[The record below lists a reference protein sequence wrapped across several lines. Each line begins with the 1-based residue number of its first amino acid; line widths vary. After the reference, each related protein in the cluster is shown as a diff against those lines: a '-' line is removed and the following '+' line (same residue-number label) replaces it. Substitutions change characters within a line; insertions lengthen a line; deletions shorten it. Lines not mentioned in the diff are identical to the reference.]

1 MEGISGSNGGG
12 EDLDLVKR
20 KEEGEVLHSA
30 DSVQND
36 GK

>member
-12 EDLDLVKR
+12 EDLDSSKT

-36 GK
+36 GQ